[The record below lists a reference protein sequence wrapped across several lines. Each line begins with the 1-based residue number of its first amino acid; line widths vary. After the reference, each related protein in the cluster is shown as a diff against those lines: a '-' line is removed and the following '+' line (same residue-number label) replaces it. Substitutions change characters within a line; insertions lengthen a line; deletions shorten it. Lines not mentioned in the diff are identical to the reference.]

1 MAIMWK
7 APAMPPNAGSSAW
20 VRFNEDA
27 TVTVAIGG
35 QEIGQGAFT
44 VAAQM
49 AAAALGVPYDWIRV
63 QGPIDTQYNPY
74 EWQTVASRLTW
85 SMGNAVVAAAQD
97 VRRQVLE
104 LAADHWGEDVEDLD
118 IQDGMIISYR
128 SEESMPLKKMVVY
141 GLPKPDDQ
149 GWRGGPI
156 IGHGNFMPSYVTG
169 LDPETGQGPRS
180 VVHYT
185 TGCQAVDLEV
195 DTITG
200 QVTLLRIAAAF
211 DVGKAINPD
220 QVRAQI
226 EGGAVQGASTTLFEG
241 FQFKHGRLANH
252 SFVDYRIATSV
263 DIPFEIIP
271 IIVEVPQD
279 DGPWGARGIGEHS
292 MVPTAPAIANA
303 VADALGVRVFDLP
316 ITAEKL
322 YLALEDQ
329 PQVTG

>member
-1 MAIMWK
+1 
-7 APAMPPNAGSSAW
+7 MPPNAGSSAW
-20 VRFNEDA
+20 LRFNEDA
-27 TVTVAIGG
+27 TVTLGIGG
-35 QEIGQGAFT
+35 QEIGQGSFT
-44 VAAQM
+44 IMAQM
-49 AAAALGVPYDWIRV
+49 AAAALGVPMDWVRI
-63 QGPIDTQYNPY
+63 QGPIDTQYSPY

-97 VRRQVLE
+97 ARRQVLE
-104 LAADHWGEDVEDLD
+104 LAAAHWGEDQDNLD
-118 IQDGMIISYR
+118 IKDGMIISYK

-141 GLPKPDDQ
+141 GLPKPGDQ
-149 GWRGGPI
+149 GWHGGPI
-156 IGHGNFMPSYVTG
+156 IGHGNFMPTYVTG
-169 LDPETGQGPRS
+169 LDAETGQGPRS

-200 QVTLLRIAAAF
+200 QITILRLAAAF

-226 EGGAVQGASTTLFEG
+226 EGGAVQGASTALFEG
-241 FQFKHGRLANH
+241 LQFKNGVVRNR

-263 DIPFEIIP
+263 DMPFEIIP

-279 DGPWGARGIGEHS
+279 DGPWGARGVGEHS

-303 VADALGVRVFDLP
+303 VADAVGVRILELP
-316 ITAEKL
+316 ITAEKV
-322 YLALEDQ
+322 YLALEESS
-329 PQVTG
+329 PVPA